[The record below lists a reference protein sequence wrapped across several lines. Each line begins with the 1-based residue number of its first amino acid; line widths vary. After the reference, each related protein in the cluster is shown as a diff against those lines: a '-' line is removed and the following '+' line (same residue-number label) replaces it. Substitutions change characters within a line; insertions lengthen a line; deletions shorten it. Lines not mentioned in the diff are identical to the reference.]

1 MRKQLLR
8 REQLVPSSFV
18 SLRIDEDFL
27 ERYRSLAEHEDR
39 GVSSTIRQALRRN
52 LDEREPD
59 HAADRP
65 KAAP

>member
-1 MRKQLLR
+1 
-8 REQLVPSSFV
+8 VPSSFG
-18 SLRIDEDFL
+18 SPRIDKDFL

-59 HAADRP
+59 HAADQP
-65 KAAP
+65 DAAP